1 MSAGRLLCR
10 IHRLGGLY
18 SALVMLP
25 HTLFAL
31 PFALTAV
38 VLASYATP
46 VAGRTILLIV
56 LAFTGARTAAMAFN
70 RLVDQRVDGDNPR
83 TSDRHLPAGLVSR
96 AQVWLLVAVAVTLFE
111 LAAWALGSLP
121 FILSPAAL
129 AVVLAYSF
137 TKYFTALSHWALGL
151 ALSIAP
157 VGAYIAVTGRF
168 APTGILLLAGA
179 VVLWVAGFDIIYS
192 LQDEQFDRRRGLRSA
207 PARLGARGALLVSRL
222 CHALSALA
230 LAAVGLCFPVGAF
243 YWAGCLL
250 VAGMLVYEHRLVR
263 PGDLRRVDAAFFLVN
278 GAVSLAFLALNLLD
292 RLV

>member
-1 MSAGRLLCR
+1 M
-10 IHRLGGLY
+10 GGLY
-18 SALVMLP
+18 SGLVMLP

-70 RLVDQRVDGDNPR
+70 RLVDQRVDGNNPR
-83 TSDRHLPAGLVSR
+83 TSHRHLPAGLVSR
-96 AQVWLLVAVAVTLFE
+96 AQVWLLVAVAVALFE

-192 LQDEQFDRRRGLRSA
+192 LQDEQFDRRRGC
-207 PARLGARGALLVSRL
+207 ARR
-222 CHALSALA
+222 
-230 LAAVGLCFPVGAF
+230 
-243 YWAGCLL
+243 
-250 VAGMLVYEHRLVR
+250 R
-263 PGDLRRVDAAFFLVN
+263 PGWGRGGRCWSAGSAMPCPPWPWPRWDCASRWGRSTGRAACWWP
-278 GAVSLAFLALNLLD
+278 GCWSTSTAWCG
-292 RLV
+292 RET